1 MLEGD
6 HIEYDDP
13 WKQRRIHWFY
23 GQYQDMFKDM
33 RRNMGKDIYFKQGL
47 PKFERDLSD
56 IDPCDNNIVVL
67 DDLMDIA
74 VDSPVISKLFTQGRH
89 RNASVI
95 LLLQNAFP
103 KGKYNT
109 SISRK
114 AQYMALF
121 RCPADRR
128 QIGIMA
134 DRIFDKNKPAF
145 MEIYNNITSK
155 PYSYVI
161 VDNKA
166 DTPSRRQVMAEV
178 FGDCVSYNITGA
190 ESAMSV
196 TKQATKAI
204 DLKEDSVR
212 YYKTDHFKILKRND
226 QKGPIVIHLDKREW
240 ATIQDEFGEAECVGN
255 LPVGWILW
263 RVYSVN
269 IPGYYKPVLIKKSDS
284 EESKCYRVHDEWL
297 FAFFP
302 QYSTLL

>member
-47 PKFERDLSD
+47 PKFELDLSD
-56 IDPCDNNIVVL
+56 IDPCDNNIVAL

-109 SISRK
+109 SISLK

-145 MEIYNNITSK
+145 MEIYNNITSR
-155 PYSYVI
+155 PYSYVK

-166 DTPSRRQVMAEV
+166 DTPSRRQVIAEV

-204 DLKEDSVR
+204 HLKEDSVR
-212 YYKTDHFKILKRND
+212 YYKTDHFKILK
-226 QKGPIVIHLDKREW
+226 EM
-240 ATIQDEFGEAECVGN
+240 
-255 LPVGWILW
+255 
-263 RVYSVN
+263 
-269 IPGYYKPVLIKKSDS
+269 IKKVPSS
-284 EESKCYRVHDEWL
+284 FTWTNVSGLL
-297 FAFFP
+297 FKMSLEKQSVVVIFQLAG
-302 QYSTLL
+302 YCGVYIL